1 VSPAQLP
8 AVRRRELAAIHR
20 RAVRTGLARAR
31 EHRAGARGRPRGPVS
46 IRLWLPL
53 TPLFLLF
60 APFALVLAP
69 LGYLA
74 PPSVRPD
81 PFRAVLAVGAV
92 LLALGGTDIRVDA
105 ADAHVRIKIL

>member
-8 AVRRRELAAIHR
+8 ALRRRDLVAIRR
-20 RAVRTGLARAR
+20 RAVRTGLAQAREIRAR
-31 EHRAGARGRPRGPVS
+31 GGRRQGPVN